1 MATRFVFSNL
11 LGTVYRQGN
20 VIFTPDGQSVISP
33 VGNRV
38 SIFDLVNNK
47 SRTLNF
53 QNRKN
58 IYRIALSPD
67 GKLLISVDDDGRA
80 LMVNFRQA
88 VVLHHM
94 NFKARVE
101 DIKFSPDGKYILVT
115 HGQHAQIWLTP
126 SHLLK
131 SFTPFHLLRT
141 YTGHF
146 DELLSVTWST
156 CSRYFLTTS
165 KDMTTKMYTVN
176 PVEGYKPRTF
186 TGHKDTVLGAWFT
199 GHIDDP
205 NDEPRVITVSKD
217 GACFVW
223 RNKDAPDDSD
233 PETNTSEDEL
243 QSPNKSA
250 PKTNNSDPWARVRW
264 GISTRHYF
272 SVPGT
277 HVTTCTFHPASN
289 LLIIGF
295 ANGVFSL
302 YEVGKEVNSFVNVH
316 SLSISQEKI
325 TSVTIDPTGQW
336 LAFGAS
342 KLGQLLVWEW
352 QSESYILR
360 QQGHYFDM
368 NTLTFSTDGQ
378 TIVTG
383 GDDGK
388 VKVWNANSGFCY
400 VTFTEHQSSISAVEF
415 AKQGSIIFS
424 ASLDGTIRAFDLIRY
439 RNFKTF
445 TSPTPV
451 QFTALA
457 VDPSGEV
464 VVGGGTG
471 DGFEI
476 FVWSVQTGKLV
487 DIMPGHE
494 GPIAALAFSPL
505 GDKVVSISWDKT
517 MRIWEMYGRKTGFE
531 PFQLTSDGLAVA
543 YRPDGL
549 EIAASTLDGQI
560 AFFDVVNGK
569 QKSLIEGRKD
579 VAGGRKFDDR
589 VTAANSA
596 SGKSFNSLCYTADG
610 LRLIAGGNSK
620 YVCLYDCRDGMLLK
634 RFEISENLSLDGTE
648 EFLDS
653 RKLLA
658 SGVPLDEIIDTG
670 DLSDLDERLD
680 ANRILPGSKGGDMS
694 RRKYKPEIRT
704 KAIKFSPTGR
714 TWGAASTDGLLLYSL
729 DDVAN
734 FDPFD
739 LSVEITP
746 QSILDTIRNQ
756 EFLKALVMAF
766 RLSEHKMIKL
776 VYQIIPFNQIKIV
789 ASQLPKVYV
798 TKMMGFVAQEM
809 SQNSSNRIEVNLV
822 WINSILSAHGRY
834 LKANSNEVAPVMRSV
849 QKAFLDTHSSIAKLC
864 NSNTHMLRYLID
876 QADHSKRQ
884 ASSNGLDPA
893 DLMIE

>member
-1 MATRFVFSNL
+1 MATRFEFSNL

-58 IYRIALSPD
+58 IRRISLSPD

-80 LMVNFRQA
+80 LLVNFKQS
-88 VVLHHM
+88 VVLHHI
-94 NFKARVE
+94 NFKGRVE

-126 SHLLK
+126 SHQVK
-131 SFTPFHLLRT
+131 SFAPFHLHRT

-146 DELLSVTWST
+146 DDVISVTWSA
-156 CSRYFLTTS
+156 CSSYFLTTS
-165 KDMTTKMYTVN
+165 KDMSSRMYTVN
-176 PVEGYKPRTF
+176 PVEDFRPRTF
-186 TGHKDTVLGAWFT
+186 TGHKESVLGAWFT
-199 GHIDDP
+199 GKIGDV

-223 RNKDAPDDSD
+223 RNKDEPEDSD
-233 PETNTSEDEL
+233 DDTDSED
-243 QSPNKSA
+243 QKMTSSA
-250 PKTNNSDPWARVRW
+250 PVSKAPVSDPLARVRW
-264 GISTRHYF
+264 GISTRHF
-272 SVPGT
+272 FNVPGT
-277 HVTTCTFHPASN
+277 YVTTCTFHPANN
-289 LLIIGF
+289 LLIVGF
-295 ANGVFSL
+295 SNGVFGL
-302 YEVGKEVNSFVNVH
+302 YEVGKEVGSFINIH
-316 SLSISQEKI
+316 SLSISQENI
-325 TSVTIDPTGQW
+325 TSVSIDPTGQW

-352 QSESYILR
+352 QSESYILK

-368 NTLTFSTDGQ
+368 NTLAFSTDGQ
-378 TIVTG
+378 NIVTG

-400 VTFTEHQSSISAVEF
+400 VTFTEHQSAISAVEF
-415 AKQGSIIFS
+415 AKQGSVIFS
-424 ASLDGTIRAFDLIRY
+424 ASLDGTIRAFDLSRY

-471 DGFEI
+471 EGFEI

-487 DIMPGHE
+487 DIMSGHE
-494 GPIAALAFSPL
+494 GPISALAFSPL
-505 GDKVVSISWDKT
+505 GDKIVSISWDKT
-517 MRIWEMYGRKTGFE
+517 LRIWEMYGRKTTVE
-531 PFQLTSDGLAVA
+531 PFQLPSDGLAVA
-543 YRPDGL
+543 FRPDGL

-560 AFFDVVNGK
+560 AFFDVINGS

-579 VAGGRKFDDR
+579 VSGGRKFDDR

-634 RFEISENLSLDGTE
+634 RFEISANLSLDGTE

-653 RKLLA
+653 RKLLS
-658 SGVPLDEIIDTG
+658 SGVPLDEINDTG
-670 DLSDLDERLD
+670 DLSDLDDRLD
-680 ANRILPGSKGGDMS
+680 ANKVLPGSKGGDMS

-704 KAIKFSPTGR
+704 KAVKFSPTGR

-729 DDVAN
+729 DETVH

-739 LSVEITP
+739 LSLEITP
-746 QSILDTIRNQ
+746 QSILESVRCK

-766 RLSEHKMIKL
+766 RLNEHKMIKL
-776 VYQIIPFNQIKIV
+776 VYQTVSFDQIKVV

-798 TKMMGFVAQEM
+798 SKLMGFVAQEVTD
-809 SQNSSNRIEVNLV
+809 SSSNRIEFNLI

-834 LKANSNEVAPVMRSV
+834 LKANSHEVAPVMRSV
-849 QKAFLDTHSSIAKLC
+849 QKALLDTHSSVAKLS
-864 NSNTHMLRYLID
+864 NSNTHMMRYLID
-876 QADHSKRQ
+876 QASHSKQLAESDR
-884 ASSNGLDPA
+884 LETL
-893 DLMIE
+893 DLMVE

>member
-1 MATRFVFSNL
+1 MF
-11 LGTVYRQGN
+11 
-20 VIFTPDGQSVISP
+20 
-33 VGNRV
+33 
-38 SIFDLVNNK
+38 
-47 SRTLNF
+47 
-53 QNRKN
+53 
-58 IYRIALSPD
+58 
-67 GKLLISVDDDGRA
+67 
-80 LMVNFRQA
+80 
-88 VVLHHM
+88 
-94 NFKARVE
+94 
-101 DIKFSPDGKYILVT
+101 
-115 HGQHAQIWLTP
+115 
-126 SHLLK
+126 
-131 SFTPFHLLRT
+131 
-141 YTGHF
+141 
-146 DELLSVTWST
+146 
-156 CSRYFLTTS
+156 
-165 KDMTTKMYTVN
+165 TVN
-176 PVEGYKPRTF
+176 PVEDYRPRTF
-186 TGHKDTVLGAWFT
+186 TGHRDSVLGAWFT
-199 GHIDDP
+199 GHVDDP
-205 NDEPRVITVSKD
+205 NDELRVITVSKD

-223 RNKDAPDDSD
+223 RNKDILESESDDEDIDMEDKAD
-233 PETNTSEDEL
+233 PQTVDSH
-243 QSPNKSA
+243 
-250 PKTNNSDPWARVRW
+250 PWARIRW

-277 HVTTCTFHPASN
+277 YVTTCTFHPASN
-289 LLIIGF
+289 LLVVGF
-295 ANGVFSL
+295 ANGIFGL
-302 YEVGKEVNSFVNVH
+302 YEVGKEVDSFSNVH

-325 TSVTIDPTGQW
+325 TSVNIDPTGQW

-368 NTLTFSTDGQ
+368 NTLSFSTDGQ

-400 VTFTEHQSSISAVEF
+400 VTFTEHQSAISVVEF

-424 ASLDGTIRAFDLIRY
+424 ASLDGTIRAFDLVRY

-505 GDKVVSISWDKT
+505 GDKVASISWDKT
-517 MRIWEMYGRKTGFE
+517 VRIWEMYSRKTGFE
-531 PFQLTSDGLAVA
+531 PLQLSSDGLAVA

-560 AFFDVVNGK
+560 AFFDVITGK
-569 QKSLIEGRKD
+569 QNSLIEGRKD
-579 VAGGRKFDDR
+579 ISGGRKFDDR
-589 VTAANSA
+589 VTAANNA

-620 YVCLYDCRDGMLLK
+620 YVCVYDCRDGMLLK

-653 RKLLA
+653 RRLLS
-658 SGVPLDEIIDTG
+658 SGVALDEIDDAG

-680 ANRILPGSKGGDMS
+680 ANKILPGSKGGDMS
-694 RRKYKPEIRT
+694 RRRYKPELRT
-704 KAIKFSPTGR
+704 KAVKFSPTGR

-729 DDVAN
+729 DETVN

-746 QSILDTIRNQ
+746 QSTLQTVKNK
-756 EFLKALVMAF
+756 EFLKAMVMAF
-766 RLSEHKMIKL
+766 RLSEQRIIKL
-776 VYQIIPFNQIKIV
+776 AYQSIPFDQIKIV
-789 ASQLPKVYV
+789 ASQMPNVYV
-798 TKMMGFVAQEM
+798 SKLMSFISQEM
-809 SQNSSNRIEVNLV
+809 LESSSTSIECNLV
-822 WINSILSAHGRY
+822 WIDSLLSAHGRY
-834 LKANSNEVAPVMRSV
+834 LKAHSNEVAPVMRSM
-849 QKAFLDTHSSIAKLC
+849 QKALLDTHSSIAKL
-864 NSNTHMLRYLID
+864 
-876 QADHSKRQ
+876 
-884 ASSNGLDPA
+884 
-893 DLMIE
+893 